1 MRRIL
6 LVLLTAA
13 VVLVVAWWL
22 AGLPGRVTAEI
33 GDLSF
38 EAATPVVALGLA
50 LAFVVL
56 YAVFRLLGAL
66 GPAAAFPPR
75 ATGGAASAHR
85 RRRGDPYAACAG
97 RRRDG

>member
-22 AGLPGRVTAEI
+22 AGLPGRVTAEV
-33 GDLSF
+33 GDFSF
-38 EAATPVVALGLA
+38 EASTPVVALGLA
-50 LAFVVL
+50 LMFVVL

-66 GPAAAFPPR
+66 FRLPRFLRERQAA
-75 ATGGAASAHR
+75 R
-85 RRRGDPYAACAG
+85 RRRTGDAAVTRTSARAG
-97 RRRDG
+97 GRRDG